1 MSESDDDR
9 TASLMT
15 PAKLAQLKVRP
26 APAASPA
33 AWLDQMAADA
43 GSGHVRRLLELRQ
56 QLEAQMRDR
65 EGDFRPVAEAC
76 QGLQDALAQLDFS
89 LVEPKGWLAR
99 ATGKGK
105 GAAATFGT
113 QHAKVH
119 SAGEDLADEL
129 RSLQKRLGAKGGGL
143 DRLALEIDAEV
154 RALDKIMDQGA
165 RWLQDMRNQLKT
177 RQAAAADVAARNQ
190 IQEDT
195 ARCELLVARL
205 KVLRTVTTSTQQVL
219 ERCKAAGTG
228 RASVLASLQQLVD
241 EDWKAG
247 QQKLASLA
255 RKVEDDGSATD
266 GVERAAR
273 ARESVQA
280 ALRQAAQECADV
292 QALDQ
297 AVADEVAG
305 LQATLQSAA

>member
-105 GAAATFGT
+105 GAAAAFGT

-119 SAGEDLADEL
+119 SASEDLADEL

-266 GVERAAR
+266 GVERAVR

-280 ALRQAAQECADV
+280 ALQQAAQECADV

>member
-43 GSGHVRRLLELRQ
+43 GSGHVRRLMDLRQ
-56 QLEAQMRDR
+56 QLEAQVRGR
-65 EGDFRPVAEAC
+65 EGDFRPPAEAC
-76 QGLQDALAQLDFS
+76 QALQDALAQLDFS
-89 LVEPKGWLAR
+89 LLEPKGWLAR

-105 GAAATFGT
+105 GAAAAFAT
-113 QHAKVH
+113 QHGKVH
-119 SAGEDLADEL
+119 SAGEDLADEM
-129 RSLQKRLGAKGGGL
+129 RALQKRLAAKGNAL
-143 DRLALEIDAEV
+143 DRLLLEVDAEV

-165 RWLQDMRNQLKT
+165 SWLQDMRNQLKT
-177 RQAAAADVAARNQ
+177 RQAAAVDAAARKQ
-190 IQEDT
+190 VQEDG

-205 KVLRTVTTSTQQVL
+205 KVLRTVTTATQQAM
-219 ERCKAAGTG
+219 ERCKAATAG
-228 RASVLASLQQLVD
+228 RANVLASLQQLVD
-241 EDWKAG
+241 EDWKSG

-255 RKVEDDGSATD
+255 RKVEDDGSATE

-273 ARESVQA
+273 ARDSVQA
-280 ALRQAAQECADV
+280 ALQQAAQDCANV

-297 AVADEVAG
+297 GAADEVAG
-305 LQATLQSAA
+305 LQAALQSAA

>member
-26 APAASPA
+26 APAASPG

-43 GSGHVRRLLELRQ
+43 GSGHVRRLMDLRQ
-56 QLEAQMRDR
+56 QLEAQVRGR
-65 EGDFRPVAEAC
+65 EGDFRPMAEAC
-76 QGLQDALAQLDFS
+76 QALQDALAQLDFS

-105 GAAATFGT
+105 GAADAFGN
-113 QHAKVH
+113 QHGKVH
-119 SAGEDLADEL
+119 GAGQDLAGEL
-129 RSLQKRLGAKGGGL
+129 RSLQKRLGAKGTGL
-143 DRLALEIDAEV
+143 DRLVLEIDAEV

-165 RWLQDMRNQLKT
+165 RWLQDMRNQLRT
-177 RQAAAADVAARNQ
+177 RQAAAADVAARKQ

-205 KVLRTVTTSTQQVL
+205 KVLRAVTTSTQQVL
-219 ERCKAAGTG
+219 ETCKAANAG

-255 RKVEDDGSATD
+255 RKVEDDGSASE

-273 ARESVQA
+273 ARESMQA
-280 ALRQAAQECADV
+280 ALQQAAQDCAGV
-292 QALDQ
+292 QAQDQ
-297 AVADEVAG
+297 GAADEVAA
-305 LQATLQSAA
+305 LQATLQSAG